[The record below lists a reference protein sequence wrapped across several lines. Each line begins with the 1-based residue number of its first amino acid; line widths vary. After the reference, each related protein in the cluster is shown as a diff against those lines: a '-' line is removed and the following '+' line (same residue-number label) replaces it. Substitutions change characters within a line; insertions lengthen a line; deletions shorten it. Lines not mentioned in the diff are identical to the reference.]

1 MNLRAMQEIKLIDM
15 FDYVVII
22 LACFKFNS
30 IQGKQYYWSL
40 LLVSKNNCN
49 LTGYINRVPCQ
60 LSMKQNWQSN
70 LIHSIELDWKGFE
83 IYK

>member
-1 MNLRAMQEIKLIDM
+1 MNLRVMQEIKLIDM

-49 LTGYINRVPCQ
+49 LTGYINRVPCPVVDETE
-60 LSMKQNWQSN
+60 LA
-70 LIHSIELDWKGFE
+70 IELNPFD
-83 IYK
+83 